1 MSWPF
6 NSLKIIYSL
15 GPSCYKTGK
24 GFWTTKNIKSVCTK
38 KVDLWKLGIILPC
51 LYFRHTGTFNRLQ
64 TTIFSSGP
72 PKLQPF
78 YTCLSTPL
86 LPSPRKVNLVT
97 GTSIL
102 LYMTSATWNVNM
114 KRIEISYLTLILNVC
129 RQNISSLLIAY
140 ITWCLNM

>member
-15 GPSCYKTGK
+15 GPSSYKTGK
-24 GFWTTKNIKSVCTK
+24 GFWNTKSIELICTK

-64 TTIFSSGP
+64 TTIFSGGP

-86 LPSPRKVNLVT
+86 LPFPRKVNLVT

-102 LYMTSATWNVNM
+102 CYTWLVQHGIS
-114 KRIEISYLTLILNVC
+114 KRIETSYLTLILNVC
-129 RQNISSLLIAY
+129 VQNISSLLIVY
-140 ITWCLNM
+140 IMWCLNI